1 MATKIKEHRGFTP
14 SNFSRY
20 FSFFYPLEFE
30 RTRWTG
36 WDLVSKER
44 RSSREEQEG
53 WMRRVARRRMKHAR
67 TSRPLLSNYLY
78 NCILRWGDTK
88 LERRN
93 NRRTS
98 VYVYKKLAA
107 LVVFHPRFLF
117 LVFSHLPAQL
127 VAGISL
133 PCRLISRFAR
143 SREEEDPPPVF
154 ADSKRRE
161 PGIYEF
167 AIEPSF
173 ES

>member
-1 MATKIKEHRGFTP
+1 MGRKCCITVGNKNKRASRLHPFEL
-14 SNFSRY
+14 FSL
-20 FSFFYPLEFE
+20 FFFFYPLEFE

-107 LVVFHPRFLF
+107 LVVFHPRFLPRF
-117 LVFSHLPAQL
+117 FPSSGATCRRNISPLSSHL
-127 VAGISL
+127 SL
-133 PCRLISRFAR
+133 RQVSRRGGSSSCFCRL
-143 SREEEDPPPVF
+143 ET
-154 ADSKRRE
+154 KRT
-161 PGIYEF
+161 GDL
-167 AIEPSF
+167 
-173 ES
+173 

>member
-1 MATKIKEHRGFTP
+1 
-14 SNFSRY
+14 
-20 FSFFYPLEFE
+20 
-30 RTRWTG
+30 
-36 WDLVSKER
+36 
-44 RSSREEQEG
+44 
-53 WMRRVARRRMKHAR
+53 MRRVARRRMKHAR

>member
-107 LVVFHPRFLF
+107 LVVFHPRFLPRF
-117 LVFSHLPAQL
+117 FPSSGATCRRNISPLSSHL
-127 VAGISL
+127 SL
-133 PCRLISRFAR
+133 RQVSRRGGSSSCFCRL
-143 SREEEDPPPVF
+143 ET
-154 ADSKRRE
+154 KRT
-161 PGIYEF
+161 GDL
-167 AIEPSF
+167 
-173 ES
+173 

>member
-20 FSFFYPLEFE
+20 FSFFIP
-30 RTRWTG
+30 WN
-36 WDLVSKER
+36 SKER
-44 RSSREEQEG
+44 DGQDGILFRKRGGPREEQEG
-53 WMRRVARRRMKHAR
+53 WMRRRRVARRRMKHAR

-107 LVVFHPRFLF
+107 LVVFHPRFLPRF
-117 LVFSHLPAQL
+117 FPSSGATCRRNISPLSSHL
-127 VAGISL
+127 SL
-133 PCRLISRFAR
+133 RQVSRRGGSSSCFCRL
-143 SREEEDPPPVF
+143 ET
-154 ADSKRRE
+154 KRT
-161 PGIYEF
+161 GDL
-167 AIEPSF
+167 
-173 ES
+173 

>member
-1 MATKIKEHRGFTP
+1 MFRKRGGP
-14 SNFSRY
+14 
-20 FSFFYPLEFE
+20 
-30 RTRWTG
+30 
-36 WDLVSKER
+36 
-44 RSSREEQEG
+44 REEQEG
-53 WMRRVARRRMKHAR
+53 WMRRRRVARRRMKHAR